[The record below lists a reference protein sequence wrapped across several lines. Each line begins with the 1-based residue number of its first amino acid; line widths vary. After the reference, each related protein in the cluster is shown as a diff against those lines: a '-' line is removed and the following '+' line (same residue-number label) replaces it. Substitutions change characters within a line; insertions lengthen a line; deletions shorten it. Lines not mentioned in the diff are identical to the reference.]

1 MALNKTNINYSGK
14 ELGIEIIRESFNT
27 NTIHAD
33 FGARILSGQNGGK
46 SEVVW
51 HDASLSLTVNGNE
64 ICPSFDSDYTLNQ
77 NTTTLCD
84 YGASGRID
92 HDSLVGTYR
101 ERFLRPGV
109 LNEKTSQDAG
119 LFAALTAMLTEAVG
133 ETQGDKFLTA
143 DESYGDCQDG
153 LILQFQDD
161 TLANPVPDSQ
171 RITATTV
178 SAANVQTELN
188 KVINAL
194 PAKYRYKSRLQ
205 RPRIAVSFNIADL
218 YLESLTY
225 TAPTG
230 DAGLGNPNVRE
241 DNQFLRYR
249 GYDLVPLVGLGDNEM
264 FMTTPENIGLVFDE
278 ESDLT
283 NLVVQDGLQDSTL
296 CRRIAWRLDWRA
308 AAFFG
313 KGDRVVYYG

>member
-1 MALNKTNINYSGK
+1 MALTKTNINYSGK
-14 ELGIEIIRESFNT
+14 ELGVEIIRESFNT

-33 FGARILSGQNGGK
+33 FGARILSGANGGK

-51 HDASLSLTVNGNE
+51 HDASIDLTVNGNE

-92 HDSLVGTYR
+92 HDALVGTYR

-109 LNEKTSQDAG
+109 LKERTSQDAG
-119 LFAALTAMLTEAVG
+119 LFAALTAMLIEAVG
-133 ETQGDKFLTA
+133 EEQGSKFLTA
-143 DESYGDCQDG
+143 DETYGDCQDG

-161 TLANPVPDSQ
+161 TLANPVPSAQ
-171 RITATTV
+171 RLTATTV
-178 SAANVQTELN
+178 TAGNVQGELA
-188 KVINAL
+188 KVIKAL

-205 RPRIAVSFNIADL
+205 RPKIAVSFNIMDL
-218 YLESLTY
+218 YAESLTY
-225 TAPTG
+225 QASTDSAG
-230 DAGLGNPNVRE
+230 AMGANVDASAGL
-241 DNQFLRYR
+241 RYQ
-249 GYDLVPLVGLGDNEM
+249 GFELVPIVGLGDDEM
-264 FMTTPENIGLVFDE
+264 FMTTPDNIGLVFDE
-278 ESDLT
+278 QSDLT
-283 NLVVQDGLQDSTL
+283 NLVVQDGMQDSSL